1 MLVVQSAVSKI
12 GTKYKQHGKVVKGKH
27 TGRPRKT
34 SKRQDRKLQAMS
46 PKQEMH
52 NKTNEKRMGG
62 NWSQQSKWI
71 KGSETLI
78 CFIQRGLDVS
88 MHLLRTLFLR
98 CNSRIISVSTLTLR
112 AHRPQTCLISP
123 RIGGQVLIFH
133 GQNQWFHSAPR
144 LDSSQDKGDHQIPS
158 LHTGNSEKSKDTSSV
173 TDAPVP
179 IDDTDPLQDKS
190 IGLVQRFKKTF
201 RQYGKVMV
209 TVHVLTSSV
218 WLGTFYYAAV
228 KGINVV
234 PFLEWVGLPESIV
247 NILKN
252 SESGNVL
259 TAYALYKFPALDSA
273 QLPDMTN

>member
-1 MLVVQSAVSKI
+1 
-12 GTKYKQHGKVVKGKH
+12 
-27 TGRPRKT
+27 
-34 SKRQDRKLQAMS
+34 
-46 PKQEMH
+46 
-52 NKTNEKRMGG
+52 
-62 NWSQQSKWI
+62 
-71 KGSETLI
+71 
-78 CFIQRGLDVS
+78 

-259 TAYALYKFPALDSA
+259 TAYALYKIATPVRYTVTLGGTSISVKYLRKYGYLSTPPLVKDYIQDKMEETKERLSGKMEETRDMISEKMEETKDRISEKLQETKDS
-273 QLPDMTN
+273 LTFRKKNE